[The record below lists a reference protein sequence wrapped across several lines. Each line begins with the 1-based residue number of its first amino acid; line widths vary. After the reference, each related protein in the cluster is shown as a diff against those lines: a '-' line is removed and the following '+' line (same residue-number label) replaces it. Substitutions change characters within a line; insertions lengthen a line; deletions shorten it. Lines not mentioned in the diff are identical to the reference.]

1 MDLMAKM
8 LEYILFSPI
17 FQDPLLWTSF
27 AVNLSCKS
35 LDTLNLKNHYNSKL
49 TNLSDSVLPI
59 YHKLLQGGILK
70 NKMIGIQNK
79 SVLITLFQ

>member
-1 MDLMAKM
+1 MFNICLFIIDMDLMAKM

-35 LDTLNLKNHYNSKL
+35 LG
-49 TNLSDSVLPI
+49 I
-59 YHKLLQGGILK
+59 YDL
-70 NKMIGIQNK
+70 
-79 SVLITLFQ
+79 